1 MALKDVKKMCSKF
14 CTGKMAAHIVKC
26 KSPSTMTIMQIV
38 SEFKMSIDYGSSDKP
53 GGLSI

>member
-1 MALKDVKKMCSKF
+1 MSHQIILCSKF

-38 SEFKMSIDYGSSDKP
+38 SEIKMSIDYV
-53 GGLSI
+53 LALA